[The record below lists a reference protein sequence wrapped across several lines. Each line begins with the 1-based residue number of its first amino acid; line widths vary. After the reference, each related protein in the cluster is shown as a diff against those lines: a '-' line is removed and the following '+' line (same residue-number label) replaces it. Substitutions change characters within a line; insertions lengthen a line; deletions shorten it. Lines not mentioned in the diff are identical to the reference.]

1 VRQLVILAAGLA
13 GLLAVSTA
21 TSAQQAKTPP
31 GKKADQT
38 MSIAATVAGETRT
51 RVAYFWSVNPD
62 CSLTGPTTVRIV
74 TPPANGV
81 AEVDIGPA
89 FPAFAKDNVRY
100 KCNQKQY
107 DLPRVWYASKPGY
120 RGPDALAI
128 EVFYP
133 TGAYRKARVTVTV
146 K

>member
-1 VRQLVILAAGLA
+1 MRHLDILAGSLVV
-13 GLLAVSTA
+13 LLAASA
-21 TSAQQAKTPP
+21 PALAQQPKTQP
-31 GKKADQT
+31 GKKSDQT
-38 MSIAATVAGETRT
+38 MAISATVAGETRT

-62 CSLTGPTTVRIV
+62 CSLTGPTTVQIV

-89 FPAFAKDNVRY
+89 FPAFAKDNIRF

-120 RGPDALAI
+120 RGPDALDI

-133 TGAYRKARVTVTV
+133 TGGYSKARVTVTV

>member
-1 VRQLVILAAGLA
+1 MRVHFVAVAVLA
-13 GLLAVSTA
+13 GLVIASETA
-21 TSAQQAKTPP
+21 SAQQRR
-31 GKKADQT
+31 KAENPQA
-38 MSIAATVAGETRT
+38 MAIAATVAGEVRT

-62 CSLTGPTTVRIV
+62 CSLTGPTTVRIL

-89 FPAFAKDNVRY
+89 YPAFTKDNVRF
-100 KCNQKQY
+100 KCNVKQY
-107 DLPRVWYASKPGY
+107 DLPQVWYASKPGY
-120 RGPDALAI
+120 RGPDALEI

-133 TGAYRKARVTVTV
+133 TGGYRKARVTVTV